1 MAPTQAIRGGIGA
14 ALRAERQ
21 RRRISLDAVARGTL
35 VRQDFLEL
43 IDADRLEDLPAG
55 AYAKGFLRSYVAF
68 LGLDPKPFLEAYE
81 QRCGRPEPELSPL
94 VQRGVRVPPAR
105 QRRAWQIAIGSA
117 ACLILLLALFG
128 AFRSG
133 DEPAV
138 LPDSEIAASRVRA
151 GTAPD
156 TTSTVVRVEVIAEE
170 TWVEAEVDGQQ
181 VFGDVLE
188 RGEFETFKAEDAVK
202 LYVTRAST
210 IRITAN
216 GKILGTPEDGE
227 YRGVFTRTTNE
238 LPPNVTKEPAEP
250 ADGPEGRDPQA
261 QDPQAPAEPTA
272 GAPKS

>member
-43 IDADRLEDLPAG
+43 IDADRLEELPAG

-117 ACLILLLALFG
+117 ACLIILLAVFG

-133 DEPAV
+133 DEPAT
-138 LPDSEIAASRVRA
+138 LPDAQTAAARVRA
-151 GTAPD
+151 STVPD
-156 TTSTVVRVEVIAEE
+156 TTSAVVRVEVITEE
-170 TWVEAEVDGQQ
+170 TWVEAEVDGQP
-181 VFGDVLE
+181 VFGDVLQ
-188 RGEFETFKAEDAVK
+188 RGEFETFKADDAVK
-202 LYVTRAST
+202 LYVTRASA

-216 GKILGTPEDGE
+216 GEILGTPEDGE
-227 YRGVFTRTTNE
+227 YRGVFTRTTTK
-238 LPPNVTKEPAEP
+238 LPPNITEAPDEAADPGEVDDQASPAPEEPP
-250 ADGPEGRDPQA
+250 AA
-261 QDPQAPAEPTA
+261 AST
-272 GAPKS
+272 S